1 MLADTEKVKV
11 KSGDKGTVMEKLRE
25 NGTIDTREAQA
36 LQSAVMTVKSDW
48 IDYNGHLNMAYY
60 NVLFDTAL
68 DQVCEQLG
76 LGPDYVKARNAS
88 YFTAEVHVCYL
99 RELEAGMPVTV
110 NLQLIDFDAK
120 RAHIFQELRHAEE
133 GWLSATSEQMSL
145 HVDLNTRK
153 VAPWPEDIRSR
164 FAALLED
171 HARLPRPERVGRRI
185 EIPR

>member
-1 MLADTEKVKV
+1 MLGDTKKVKV
-11 KSGDKGTVMEKLRE
+11 KSGDKGTVMDKHGE
-25 NGTIDTREAQA
+25 NRTKVVREAEP
-36 LQSAVMTVKSDW
+36 LQSAVMTVKPDW

-68 DQVCEQLG
+68 DQMFEQLG

-133 GWLSATSEQMSL
+133 DWLSATSEQMSL
-145 HVDLNTRK
+145 HVDLTTRK
-153 VAPWPEDIRSR
+153 VAPWPEDIATRL
-164 FAALLED
+164 AALLKD
-171 HARLPRPERVGRRI
+171 HAGLPRPERAGRRI